1 MILNLKSVI
10 VLEDLQIPVRHTTC
24 RVRTVSLELADKD
37 KPIFES
43 AVMNPEWPC
52 KTLQNE
58 LLKRGV
64 KISDTAIKQHREK
77 RCSCWKT

>member
-1 MILNLKSVI
+1 M
-10 VLEDLQIPVRHTTC
+10 LEDLKLPVKISSC
-24 RVRTVSLELADKD
+24 RVRTLKDEMADKD
-37 KPIFES
+37 ALILEQ

-58 LLKRGV
+58 LLKRDI
-64 KISDTAIKQHREK
+64 KLSDTSIKHHREK